1 MGKKGGT
8 GHGGFAALSTP
19 GSSIQ
24 VKKALAK
31 HDAPKREVLGKSQ
44 ATRKDAAS
52 FLKHRMG
59 QKVKHLQAPAAYGG
73 EDKDKDDAMEDSE
86 QAPAAIGSVD
96 ALFEE
101 ASRKGEEFAEWQ
113 EPEIPEGGD
122 LDQEWDEAAVGNANR
137 EADNTRKKFYSELRK
152 VLAAADVIIEVLDA
166 RDPQSCRSEVLEKEV
181 TSSGKRLVLLI
192 NKIDLAPKEA
202 VEAWVKHLKRS
213 HPAIAFKAAHGGA
226 H

>member
-73 EDKDKDDAMEDSE
+73 KDKDKDDAMEDSE

-122 LDQEWDEAAVGNANR
+122 LDQEWDE
-137 EADNTRKKFYSELRK
+137 
-152 VLAAADVIIEVLDA
+152 
-166 RDPQSCRSEVLEKEV
+166 
-181 TSSGKRLVLLI
+181 
-192 NKIDLAPKEA
+192 
-202 VEAWVKHLKRS
+202 
-213 HPAIAFKAAHGGA
+213 
-226 H
+226 